1 MILMYELTVGYKCK
15 ASGTYQHEVYRRPY
29 FNLGACLNK
38 ITALSE
44 KYDIEFS
51 NIVSF
56 EVEPI
61 ESVKIRKV
69 TVDELSE
76 MLCESGDSDA
86 TI

>member
-1 MILMYELTVGYKCK
+1 MILMYGLTVGYRDKT
-15 ASGTYQHEVYRRPY
+15 SGTYHHEVYRSPY

-44 KYDIEFS
+44 KYDIES
-51 NIVSF
+51 IDTVSF
-56 EVEPI
+56 ESEPI

-69 TVDELSE
+69 TVDELYE